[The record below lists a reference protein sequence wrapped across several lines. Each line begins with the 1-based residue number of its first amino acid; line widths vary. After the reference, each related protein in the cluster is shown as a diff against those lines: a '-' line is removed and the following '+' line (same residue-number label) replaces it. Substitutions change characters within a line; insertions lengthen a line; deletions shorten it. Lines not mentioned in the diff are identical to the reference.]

1 MMHSPIPVRRTL
13 ARTTPGFLAMFAVG
27 WIFFPGT
34 SSLRAQVNDQ
44 TIAPA
49 GLEVHWEG
57 SLGGAGLTRSEHSM
71 AVWAHSTERREY
83 VDVMQ
88 GNRLVERIDARQV
101 DRNVLDRLILEGK
114 PTKPAPL
121 LGMKGAQERAA
132 KLINTYGIIGRKLTT
147 RSFSEPVVYVVTLAS
162 NGILTAFDGE
172 SGEVLWQTSLPHT
185 ELQMLGPGVSDDY
198 VTVVNGNYY
207 FVMGMKDGNLVATRK
222 LEHTPISAPIP
233 VESKIL
239 VPSTGGRLVAY
250 DIGNPLLS
258 PIILRAGRD
267 NMNGT
272 VLSADHHFL
281 AWSNQKSLFMVQ
293 CQRKPVMWAK
303 VNTNEDVQSR
313 PVATPEGFI
322 FASNNGTIVHAS
334 TQRTGSYLWRSNIS
348 LQTGRP
354 PVVGNDR
361 VFVVSDDGQVQSL
374 DLKSGAILWPTTTKN
389 VDSILGVGKEHIYA
403 RNTSGMLQSIRIADG
418 KIDGRTTALLQGIV
432 PNSVHD
438 RFFVV
443 TRNGHISCLREKGAV
458 VPTMWIRSDEKP
470 ASKTTESKPSS
481 SSERPKPALDDDPF
495 GPDTKSAPANDSS
508 KDPFDPF

>member
-1 MMHSPIPVRRTL
+1 
-13 ARTTPGFLAMFAVG
+13 
-27 WIFFPGT
+27 
-34 SSLRAQVNDQ
+34 
-44 TIAPA
+44 
-49 GLEVHWEG
+49 
-57 SLGGAGLTRSEHSM
+57 
-71 AVWAHSTERREY
+71 
-83 VDVMQ
+83 
-88 GNRLVERIDARQV
+88 
-101 DRNVLDRLILEGK
+101 
-114 PTKPAPL
+114 
-121 LGMKGAQERAA
+121 
-132 KLINTYGIIGRKLTT
+132 
-147 RSFSEPVVYVVTLAS
+147 
-162 NGILTAFDGE
+162 
-172 SGEVLWQTSLPHT
+172 
-185 ELQMLGPGVSDDY
+185 
-198 VTVVNGNYY
+198 
-207 FVMGMKDGNLVATRK
+207 
-222 LEHTPISAPIP
+222 
-233 VESKIL
+233 
-239 VPSTGGRLVAY
+239 
-250 DIGNPLLS
+250 
-258 PIILRAGRD
+258 
-267 NMNGT
+267 MNGT